1 MLKYNFTYFL
11 LKKTKKYQMIKVNF
25 HAKQV
30 RIYSLLSA
38 LFFFTY
44 CKKDSMTE
52 IQPQK
57 FATDSS
63 LSLRSQS
70 LALSGAIS
78 TSYYVEKSLPA
89 GYVKDGTRDYTSYL
103 QAAINRYSNLVFP
116 AFPIM
121 VNSSGLTIP
130 SNKTITFLI
139 GSKIVLKPTSLATY
153 DIIDIAGATNVTLYN
168 PVVVGD
174 RLKHLGTEGE
184 SGVGIGIRGSS
195 LITIYSPNVSNCWGD
210 GIYIGQVDSKINCKT
225 IVIKDA
231 KLTKNRRDGISII
244 SVDGLILENCYAGYT
259 DGTAPF
265 CGINFEANNPSCI
278 MKNINV
284 TNAKTENNLGNGIQ
298 IGTKRMLGEG
308 NRTVALTFTNHVD
321 SGSGKLPFKAVCT
334 STTAASTGIMYGD
347 IKVIN
352 PTWKFL
358 GEVPLYYSTNQS
370 NYKLY
375 ISSPDVYKSSTLLSW
390 AQMDA
395 AFARGTVGTGSLTLV
410 K

>member
-1 MLKYNFTYFL
+1 
-11 LKKTKKYQMIKVNF
+11 MIKVNF

-30 RIYSLLSA
+30 RICSLLSV

-57 FATDSS
+57 IAADSS
-63 LSLRSQS
+63 LSLRNQS

-130 SNKTITFLI
+130 SNKTITFLT

-174 RLKHLGTEGE
+174 RLKHIGTVGE

-195 LITIYSPNVSNCWGD
+195 LVTIYSPNVSNCWGD

-244 SVDGLILENCYAGYT
+244 SVDGLTLENCYAAYT
-259 DGTAPF
+259 DGTSPF
-265 CGINFEANNPSCI
+265 CGINFEANNPSCV
-278 MKNINV
+278 MTNINV
-284 TNAKTENNLGNGIQ
+284 TNAKTEFNLGSGIQ
-298 IGTKRMLGEG
+298 IGIKRMLGQG
-308 NRTVALTFTNHVD
+308 NRTVSMNFLNHVD
-321 SGSGKLPFKAVCT
+321 NKSGLRSFKAACNYI
-334 STTAASTGIMYGD
+334 TTATSGIMYAD
-347 IKVIN
+347 IKVAN
-352 PTWKFL
+352 PTWN
-358 GEVPLYYSTNQS
+358 VPVMSPLFFSTNQKNFKMS
-370 NYKLY
+370 
-375 ISSPDVYKSSTLLSW
+375 ISSPDVYDPTLLSW
-390 AQMDA
+390 AQ
-395 AFARGTVGTGSLTLV
+395 TVTAIKEAVGGSGLLSIIQ
-410 K
+410 